1 MIFLPTKSTP
11 SGGGHV
17 CRLMHDQTT
26 KWLDHVLVSLCYL
39 SMGSPPTTDPKIIR
53 FLSCWLFCQWQSIE
67 RNGFFGRLSSL
78 EEDCK
83 TSRID
88 KAIIREVQEKLKHF
102 CLLIIT
108 TKHLIMQATSPA
120 LTLI

>member
-1 MIFLPTKSTP
+1 MTRPRNGWTMCL
-11 SGGGHV
+11 
-17 CRLMHDQTT
+17 CRCVICL
-26 KWLDHVLVSLCYL
+26 W
-39 SMGSPPTTDPKIIR
+39 GPPPTTDPKIIR